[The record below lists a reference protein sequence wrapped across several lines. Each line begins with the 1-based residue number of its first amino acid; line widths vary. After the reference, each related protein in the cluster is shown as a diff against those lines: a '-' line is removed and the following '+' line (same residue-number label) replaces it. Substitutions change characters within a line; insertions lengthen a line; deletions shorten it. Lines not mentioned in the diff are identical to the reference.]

1 MQRNLVNKGE
11 ADMQSVVYL
20 TQQQTGKQLIDKIRK
35 EIAQFID
42 IEQQLI
48 RVRVD
53 KSVNSANQ
61 TTYVLVIGTLFSAF
75 ISLLVAAW
83 SSNRIKRRIDILLAA
98 ANKVAA
104 GHLKEGA
111 STLKLSSNINAQDE
125 VAHLSHSFQTMATN
139 LVKTTMKCERK
150 TRS

>member
-1 MQRNLVNKGE
+1 MQNLATQVSDSPSQVERLKIDDIHKTWLKESGEKEIMQRNLVNKGE

-104 GHLKEGA
+104 A
-111 STLKLSSNINAQDE
+111 I
-125 VAHLSHSFQTMATN
+125 
-139 LVKTTMKCERK
+139 
-150 TRS
+150 